1 MSLLELLQDPS
12 VVLGMSVGFVVAVC
26 LGIVYSSSGSDSDDA
41 GSDKTSGNQQNYP
54 GGALNIYF
62 GSQTGTAEGFARTL
76 AEEGK
81 AMGFDAK
88 MCDLDDFEENSMK
101 ATKLAIFLMATY
113 GEGEPTDNATSF
125 YKWMKAT
132 EEPHASEGDLAGMK
146 FCVFGLGN
154 RQYEHFNR
162 IGKTTNKN
170 LEELGGTRV
179 VAYAEGDDDGDLE
192 ADFDNWKS
200 SMWPQLV
207 DQFVP
212 KGVGVRGGADLSSK
226 PVSLDYQVVSLD
238 SSELRKAKKNPIR
251 HNQHAS
257 STKYLFDAQELDIL
271 VNRELRNT
279 SKANAGSTRHIEL
292 NLANTDLDY
301 QTADNLAVLPQNPDH
316 GVNALAKTMGYI
328 LDQHITIEAVDNSSK
343 FKYPFPVP
351 CTIKDVLTYYFDL
364 YGMPKHST
372 IARLQAYVTDEKQR
386 NWLKD
391 LVSEDNHGQFRQ
403 YVNSNGRSIVDLLTN
418 ELNSCRI
425 PLADLLHLLPAMQP
439 RYYTISSSAMVHPT
453 NVHITVSVT
462 EYALPSGKIFKGLA
476 SSYLK
481 GLVAGRSKCRAFI
494 RPSTFRL
501 PKSLATPICMIGP
514 GTGIAPMRAFLQE
527 RDHQIRTKGG
537 KKYRNTLYFG
547 CKHANVDFIYKDE
560 LSMYYDTSVLTAF
573 HKAFSRDQKEKLYVS
588 TPFTYIRHYVYHDHI
603 RISNL

>member
-1 MSLLELLQDPS
+1 MSILELLQDPN
-12 VVLGMSVGFVVAVC
+12 VVLGMAVGFVAAVC
-26 LGIVYSSSGSDSDDA
+26 LGIVYSSSGDADDSD
-41 GSDKTSGNQQNYP
+41 GKSSGNSQANYP
-54 GGALNIYF
+54 GGPLHIYF

-76 AEEGK
+76 AEEGREK
-81 AMGFDAK
+81 GFDAK
-88 MCDLDDFEENSMK
+88 MYDLDDFEENSMK
-101 ATKLAIFLMATY
+101 ASKLAIFLMATY
-113 GEGEPTDNATSF
+113 GEGEPTDNATNF
-125 YKWMKAT
+125 YKWMKST
-132 EEPHASEGDLAGMK
+132 EEPHASEGDLGDMK

-162 IGKTTNKN
+162 MGKTTNKS
-170 LEELGGTRV
+170 LEQLGGTRV

-192 ADFDNWKS
+192 ADFENWKN

-207 DQFVP
+207 EQFVP
-212 KGVGVRGGADLSSK
+212 KGAGVGGGADLSSK

-257 STKYLFDAQELDIL
+257 STKYLFDAQELEIL

-279 SKANAGSTRHIEL
+279 SKAESGSTRHIEL
-292 NLANTDLDY
+292 NLANTDIDY
-301 QTADNLAVLPQNPDH
+301 QTADNLAILPENPEH
-316 GVNALAKTMGYI
+316 GVTALAKTMGYI
-328 LDQHITIEAVDNSSK
+328 LDQHITIEEVGNSGK

-372 IARLQAYVTDEKQR
+372 IARLQAYVTDEKQKR
-386 NWLKD
+386 WLQD
-391 LVSEDNHGQFRQ
+391 LVSEENHGHFRQ
-403 YVNSNGRSIVDLLTN
+403 YVNSNGRSILDLLTN

-439 RYYTISSSAMVHPT
+439 RYYTISSSALVHPT

-462 EYALPSGKIFKGLA
+462 EYALPSGKIFRGLT
-476 SSYLK
+476 SSYLQSLL
-481 GLVAGRSKCRAFI
+481 GGRSKCRAFV

-527 RDHQIRTKGG
+527 REHLIKTKRA

-547 CKHANVDFIYKDE
+547 CKYASVDFIYSDE
-560 LSMYYDTSVLTAF
+560 LSMYYDTSILTAF
-573 HKAFSRDQKEKLYVS
+573 HKAFSRDQREKLYVS
-588 TPFTYIRHYVYHDHI
+588 HSLISYHLFIHA
-603 RISNL
+603 L